1 MKDPFD
7 LNRRLHRLMK
17 VRRIHDLPLG
27 RVLRAVV
34 KDEVPKHLGYR
45 SLEEYAEERL
55 GMTDRAVR
63 QRAWLEGK
71 FEELP
76 DLREAVEK
84 GKLVWTKALLLA
96 RRANRETVRDMIAEG
111 KTKSCVEMERE
122 AAKREEKRNREEG
135 IRKLWGPR
143 ESVEIRALAVSVAQ
157 AVAEAQGETISGGE
171 GWARVGDSVSATW
184 TEHLDEERR
193 YRKKKRRR
201 RRAKKDAGDHAH
213 DAPEEEEDPGYLGF
227 CQIPKCSRPAC
238 HRHHIRWRSRG
249 GGDEP
254 ANILFVC
261 RVHHLRGIHQGYIK
275 VEGRQG
281 EELVIT
287 FLGEAKESREV
298 WRTDAGGG
306 ERRAG

>member
-1 MKDPFD
+1 
-7 LNRRLHRLMK
+7 MK

-34 KDEVPKHLGYR
+34 KEAVWKQIGYR
-45 SLEEYAEERL
+45 SLAEYAEERL
-55 GMTDRAVR
+55 GLTDRSVR

-84 GKLVWTKALLLA
+84 GKLVFTKALLLA
-96 RRANRETVRDMIAEG
+96 RRANRETVRDAIAEA
-111 KTKSCVEMERE
+111 KTKSCVEMERA

-143 ESVEIRALAVSVAQ
+143 ESVEVRALAVSVAQ
-157 AVAEAQGETISGGE
+157 AVAAAQGETISEGE
-171 GWARVGDSVSATW
+171 GWARVGDSVSLTW

-193 YRKKKRRR
+193 HRKKKRRR
-201 RRAKKDAGDHAH
+201 RKAKTGDGEAKTGDGHTH
-213 DAPEEEEDPGYLGF
+213 GEHEEEEDDPGYLGF

-238 HRHHIRWRSRG
+238 HRHHIHWRSRG
-249 GGDEP
+249 GGDEA
-254 ANILFVC
+254 ANIMFVC
-261 RVHHLRGIHQGYIK
+261 RVHHLRGIHQGYIR

-287 FLGEAKESREV
+287 FLRDRDDPGEV
-298 WRTDAGGG
+298 WKTDAGGE
-306 ERRAG
+306 ERRTG